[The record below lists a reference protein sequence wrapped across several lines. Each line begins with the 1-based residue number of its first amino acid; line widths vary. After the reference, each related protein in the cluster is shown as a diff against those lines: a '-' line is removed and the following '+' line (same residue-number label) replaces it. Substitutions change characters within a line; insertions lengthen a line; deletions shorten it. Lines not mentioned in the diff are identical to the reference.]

1 MLFYVF
7 FYFKTRLKQKG
18 KPHNLRNCKVFRVV
32 HHQGQICFADLPA
45 RPPKLFELRYRSS
58 HHSPIQQSTGLLH
71 LTVRALSGFE
81 SLLIMGAPN
90 KKAPTKVDAFLFGAP
105 SGTRT
110 RDTLIKSIIDMYLHG
125 IFKYQITLNKRL

>member
-1 MLFYVF
+1 ML
-7 FYFKTRLKQKG
+7 R
-18 KPHNLRNCKVFRVV
+18 
-32 HHQGQICFADLPA
+32 ICPA
-45 RPPKLFELRYRSS
+45 RPPKLFELRYRAS
-58 HHSPIQQSTGLLH
+58 HHSPIKQSTGLFY

-81 SLLIMGAPN
+81 SLPITGAKN
-90 KKAPTKVDAFLFGAP
+90 KSTHKVDAFIFGAP